1 MLKVNFTCTYNQR
14 SVIYCGFSVRPHV
27 ILQHYKTQPRNL
39 TEEEEGRREQ
49 ERGEEQSQ

>member
-1 MLKVNFTCTYNQR
+1 MYIKAALCNILWLFVLVHI
-14 SVIYCGFSVRPHV
+14 SFSEKN
-27 ILQHYKTQPRNL
+27 KTQLVNL